1 MITKVAPDKEKV
13 KSMIELIEKREE
25 FASSIDEIK
34 FPTNLAENYYEI
46 IKELATAILLLDG
59 LKATGE
65 NAHKEIINSLI
76 KYKEFEESEIRIMDD
91 LRIKRNKSSYE
102 GKQVELSYLE
112 NKKGDILKI
121 ITKLKGFLNKKLS

>member
-1 MITKVAPDKEKV
+1 M
-13 KSMIELIEKREE
+13 
-25 FASSIDEIK
+25 
-34 FPTNLAENYYEI
+34 
-46 IKELATAILLLDG
+46 DG
-59 LKATGE
+59 LKSTGE

-112 NKKGDILKI
+112 NKKGALLKI
-121 ITKLKGFLNKKLS
+121 IVKLKDLLDKKLSE